1 MKSDKT
7 VIVWFTSDL
16 RLHDNEVLYKACALY
31 KRVLPVFVFQP
42 YWFSQTVFGTRK
54 TGLFRQTFLIESVRN
69 LKTNLQKIGADLLI
83 QFGRPEYVLHELVK
97 LYKVEKVFVK
107 KEVAYEEL
115 QIQKAVGEQLYK
127 LNAELEVFSTS
138 TMFHPSDLP
147 FSIKDIPE
155 MFTSFRKKV
164 EKETAI
170 RESFPSPDKIDLPSH
185 IPNDHWT
192 PDELLIKQDVKET
205 SFFSSF
211 DFKGGEGPAI
221 ERLNYYFFQSKL
233 VSNYKQTR
241 NEMVGAD
248 YSSRFSAW
256 LALGCLSPRYIYHQL
271 KIYESIHGENE
282 STYWL
287 FFELM
292 WRDYFRF
299 LMKKNSYAYF
309 LKQGIKPQLKLAEDH
324 QPDLFVKWKT
334 GDTGEPIID
343 AAMRELNA
351 TGYMSNRARQL
362 VASFLVND
370 LKSDWRYGAAYF
382 EEMLIDYDVCSNW
395 GNWAYL
401 AGVGNDPR
409 GKRYFDLK
417 KQSELYDKD
426 AVYRN
431 LWLNELL

>member
-1 MKSDKT
+1 MRSDKT
-7 VIVWFTSDL
+7 CIVWFTTDL
-16 RLHDNEVLYKACALY
+16 RLHDNEVLYKACEQFDH
-31 KRVLPVFVFQP
+31 VLPVFIFQP
-42 YWFSQTVFGTRK
+42 QWFSTTAFGTQK
-54 TGLFRQTFLIESVRN
+54 TGAFRLQFLMESVLN
-69 LKTNLQKIGADLLI
+69 LKANLQKAGGDLLI
-83 QFGRPEYVLHELVK
+83 QYGRPDYVLHDLVK
-97 LYKVEKVFVK
+97 RFGVVKVYAK

-115 QIQKAVGEQLYK
+115 QVQQLVSEQLNRS
-127 LNAELEVFSTS
+127 NAELEVFSTS

-155 MFTSFRKKV
+155 VFTAFRKKV
-164 EKETAI
+164 EKETII
-170 RESFPSPDKIDLPSH
+170 RDVFPSPHKINLPAH
-185 IPNDHWT
+185 LPNDQW
-192 PDELLIKQDVKET
+192 PPQELINHRKQNVLLPNVMVYT
-205 SFFSSF
+205 
-211 DFKGGEGPAI
+211 GGEDAALQ
-221 ERLNYYFFQSKL
+221 RLDHYLFQSKL
-233 VSNYKQTR
+233 VSTYKQTR
-241 NEMVGAD
+241 NGMVGTV

-256 LALGCLSPRYIYHQL
+256 LALGCLSPRFIYHQL
-271 KIYESIHGENE
+271 KVYEGMHGENE

-324 QPDLFVKWKT
+324 QPELFEKWRSGT
-334 GDTGEPIID
+334 TNEPIID

-351 TGYMSNRARQL
+351 TGFMSNRARQL
-362 VASFLVND
+362 VASYLVND
-370 LKSDWRYGAAYF
+370 LKTDWRYGAAYF

-417 KQSELYDKD
+417 KQADMYDKD
-426 AVYRN
+426 SVYRN
-431 LWLNELL
+431 LWLP